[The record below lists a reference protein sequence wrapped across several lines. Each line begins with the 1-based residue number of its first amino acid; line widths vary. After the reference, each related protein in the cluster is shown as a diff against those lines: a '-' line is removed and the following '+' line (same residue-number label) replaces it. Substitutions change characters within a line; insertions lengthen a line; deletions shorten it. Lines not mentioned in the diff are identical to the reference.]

1 MLRKHYL
8 SASCIAMGRAQKMPS
23 VMA

>member
-8 SASCIAMGRAQKMPS
+8 SASCIAMGRAQKMSS